1 MSETTNLKL
10 FKHDNP
16 STNTNEFNVDTAL
29 NQNWDKI
36 DNFVGTVNGKILEIQ
51 NKDTEQDEKISSM
64 QSEIEVI
71 QEKDNVQDT
80 KLAELQAENERLRK
94 DINGLPSGQAT
105 AETIY
110 LTDSAEMRFKKFG
123 ISGNSKQETRSEK
136 NFLKNM
142 ATTQT
147 INGITFT
154 VNEDGT
160 VTANG
165 TATANAQLYVQPGT
179 FNLEKGTYI
188 MSGCPSGGAPET
200 YYLGTNIMGSIWTE
214 IGSEITL
221 NLTEDVSNKNVVI
234 VIKNGI
240 TVNNLVFKPMIR
252 LSSADS
258 TYEPYGASPSPDY
271 PSEVE
276 SCGDNI
282 NILENIATSQEVNG
296 LTVEVNDDKTV
307 TINGTATQRTDI
319 TIGYVDFKT
328 NINYVLSGTK
338 NGKTNKWFLSI
349 RGYGNDI
356 GNGLSYTPTE
366 NTTKEIFI
374 RVYEGITLNNQIF
387 KPKVEKGSKATP
399 YSPYGQGCINEV
411 ICNKNLCDVTTL
423 KVSQV
428 EEPIKIN
435 VKEESIYNLS
445 FIKSRIAGATISTN
459 TIYDIRTIRCFD
471 ENNNLLSQ
479 LTGTLY
485 NMPSGSSISIKKQ
498 IETPKNT
505 KYVLIY
511 LGNNNGDNNVNTLVS
526 QIQLEEGTATPYEE
540 HQSQTYTIPTQQP
553 FRAIGDI
560 RDTFIKKNNKR
571 FEKHWIFRKIFDGTE
586 NFNLLAQN
594 FASDVLVDSIK
605 FIDDNTI
612 VYKSN
617 YFKAIPASERN
628 NPSDNSI
635 WFNGAKRLF
644 IHSTQF
650 STLNEFKT
658 YLQEQYNAGT
668 PVYVDYIAKTP
679 LDIECT
685 PEQNE
690 ILDKIEQEAH
700 TYKNVTHIYSTDEVS
715 PVNSIEYIKDIE
727 TLINKATTV
736 VE

>member
-123 ISGNSKQETRSEK
+123 IGGNSVQKIRSGK
-136 NFLKNM
+136 NLAYIENINQVGVEIAKLNGYIGNITIALK
-142 ATTQT
+142 TKEGTSQ
-147 INGITFT
+147 INYRLIY
-154 VNEDGT
+154 EDGT
-160 VTANG
+160 QSNNYIIAKNQSNEVWYVANINVEKALSTIELYNVTAEG
-165 TATANAQLYVQPGT
+165 FIARSLIHVMV
-179 FNLEKGTYI
+179 LKGQYK
-188 MSGCPSGGAPET
+188 
-200 YYLGTNIMGSIWTE
+200 NIT
-214 IGSEITL
+214 
-221 NLTEDVSNKNVVI
+221 D
-234 VIKNGI
+234 
-240 TVNNLVFKPMIR
+240 
-252 LSSADS
+252 DD
-258 TYEPYGASPSPDY
+258 YEPYGAMPSPDY

-276 SCGDNI
+276 SCGDNVNIFNKDTMPLTRGLWASGNVGKVVTNVSGWYVFLPITGGKTYTISKKNIVSTNTI
-282 NILENIATSQEVNG
+282 NRLGVLTTEEEPSDGVSMIDFWQEVD
-296 LTVEVNDDKTV
+296 NDNEI
-307 TINGTATQRTDI
+307 TINTSSNAKYLF
-319 TIGYVDFKT
+319 IGLLASANPSEQDKL
-328 NINYVLSGTK
+328 IAIEDL
-338 NGKTNKWFLSI
+338 
-349 RGYGNDI
+349 
-356 GNGLSYTPTE
+356 
-366 NTTKEIFI
+366 
-374 RVYEGITLNNQIF
+374 
-387 KPKVEKGSKATP
+387 KVEKGSKSTP

-411 ICNKNLCDVTTL
+411 ICNKNIFNPDLVVDNTYQNINNSWN
-423 KVSQV
+423 VST
-428 EEPIKIN
+428 
-435 VKEESIYNLS
+435 YN
-445 FIKSRIAGATISTN
+445 GAWT
-459 TIYDIRTIRCFD
+459 
-471 ENNNLLSQ
+471 
-479 LTGTLY
+479 
-485 NMPSGSSISIKKQ
+485 SGLQSIKENTQYSSNYLLTTGAFYDKEKNVIKKNAIYQKNTFTTPQGAYYIDFTVFEMALGYENAKQ
-498 IETPKNT
+498 I
-505 KYVLIY
+505 
-511 LGNNNGDNNVNTLVS
+511 
-526 QIQLEEGTATPYEE
+526 QIVEGTELGDYEE
-540 HQSQTYTIPTQQP
+540 HKSQTYTIPTQQP

-586 NFNLLAQN
+586 NFNLLGQN

-605 FIDDNTI
+605 FIDDITI

-668 PVYVDYIAKTP
+668 PVYIDYILETP

-700 TYKNVTHIYSTDEVS
+700 TYKNVTHIYSTDEVE
-715 PVNSIEYIKDIE
+715 PVEDVEYIKDIE

-736 VE
+736 AE